1 VVNRRTFLQSSI
13 WLSAASLPGTSAL
26 AAASGASNGA
36 SKRMPIRLQR
46 FVFDN
51 RFAEAVE
58 TARHAALLGIPP
70 AEFSGDLTPLWYDE
84 LDLMWKTAPMA
95 LAGITTREGLFVLE
109 TLAADRRMRVAYR
122 GEHGAARDGS
132 AAHVLAG
139 PAGLVA
145 RAVPQPG
152 ASLWGPVLGDAL
164 AHCACHERSAVRRTL
179 TTRADR
185 ASTRDVPLYSWI
197 IAPSTSVAV
206 AV

>member
-1 VVNRRTFLQSSI
+1 LQSSI
-13 WLSAASLPGTSAL
+13 LLSAASLPGTSAL
-26 AAASGASNGA
+26 AAASGASNGV
-36 SKRMPIRLQR
+36 SERMPIRLQR

-84 LDLMWKTAPMA
+84 LDLAWKTAPMA

-122 GEHGAARDGS
+122 GEHGAPRNGS
-132 AAHVLAG
+132 AAHIFAG
-139 PAGLVA
+139 PAGLVT
-145 RAVPQPG
+145 RAVAQPG
-152 ASLWGPVLGDAL
+152 ASIWGAVLGNAL
-164 AHCACHERSAVRRTL
+164 ANCPCNERSAVRRTL
-179 TTRADR
+179 RARADR
-185 ASTRDVPLYSWI
+185 VPTRDVPLYSWI

-206 AV
+206 AA